1 MSPLCNSIVTIA
13 GYIPAT
19 EKNSRRRRNVKTYR
33 TRRIGGTLAYLVA
46 TLLFVSGLVLVG
58 YSFMIGDPFA
68 SAAIAQKPPSN
79 ATMTLTVP
87 EMRRVDH
94 VPVYT
99 GVAGDEGALHDGTL
113 HVRGTGFPWQD
124 GANVYIAGHRMG
136 FPGTRSYLVFWD
148 LNTLK
153 NGDKVIL
160 TDSDGTRYTYSVYK
174 SFVVDPDALYVT
186 KPVPG
191 KSVVTLQTCTLPDYS
206 QRLIVRAELVDVT

>member
-1 MSPLCNSIVTIA
+1 
-13 GYIPAT
+13 
-19 EKNSRRRRNVKTYR
+19 VKTYR

-68 SAAIAQKPPSN
+68 SAAIAQKPPAN
-79 ATMTLTVP
+79 AAMTLTIP

-99 GVAGDEGALHDGTL
+99 GAAGDKGALHDGTL
-113 HVRGTGFPWQD
+113 HVRGTGLPWQE

-160 TDSDGTRYTYSVYK
+160 TDSDGARYTYSVYR
-174 SFVVDPDALYVT
+174 SFVVNPDALYVT

-191 KSVVTLQTCTLPDYS
+191 KSVVTLQTCTLPDYN